1 MDHFTTLPMVA
12 FSTFIC
18 EVYYIDMN
26 STLYLKIRKVTQYMV
41 FKIKTGLYRVLDA
54 LSENREY
61 KSFNKTVIRCAI
73 LGILKSAI
81 LLAVVITCDW
91 WLLHHFDVPLINE
104 DFLISTVVGGI
115 SIAGV
120 ILGLYC
126 ANIASVYSSTYSNAP
141 EKISEAFQ
149 NDRLSRKCISG
160 IIDYIEFGFCILIVI
175 MLRINAGCGLVAAFV
190 VWSVYLIVSYSL
202 AGNRAYQLSN
212 IYNIAADSHRVLYRV
227 ITKRLNHKL
236 FATDPNFQNHFLR
249 VAGNQVSLLQSIQK
263 FAASKSD
270 GHNADNTVMFEYM
283 RNDLSIIELYWMKKS
298 SISRDSL
305 WFRATYKYA
314 KWHRANES
322 KTSISLRTGTALL
335 PEDEH
340 NYWWLEEELF
350 SVNRNCLRDL
360 FKQHD
365 FTSIYTYLNRLMKM
379 VRTAIE
385 NKELAFYVSHIDWV
399 REEILKN
406 KDVVSDLDDET
417 RNAFAG
423 VIDVVAR
430 LYLKKILESSNIYSS
445 YDLNN
450 RISTVIR
457 AIDSGKKAKDN
468 EFIIGKQ
475 DFEFYKKIVI
485 EVQIE
490 GTRLTPEWVIKQ
502 QLAKEEYMYLNS
514 ILDTVRDGINS
525 VFNFGKKLLE
535 NKLYCEACIVLTSFY
550 EYESKLLRF
559 MEVMNQCEKLCTE
572 CHIDKAL
579 KWEAFRIEEL
589 KETEKKWKKEIPSL
603 LSNASIQFARIH
615 WGSSEE
621 YPDFLG
627 ECYNHICEDAV
638 EAIVNDDIDQFMADF
653 ENLSNQMIFYLE
665 YIRSDFIKNR
675 DSCKVEYAY
684 YIFTSPI
691 AEWAQIG
698 GLAILW
704 GEFQLDDKWQK
715 HILTF
720 CKARFMEENTVSD
733 FPEKLI
739 HYVQIREKCKYS
751 FCDRNILET
760 EWKLKIVRAIN
771 GSGLVKSENTMYGN
785 RLKTTSK
792 LLIVFCPRFCELLD
806 FDKDPAEVFWVM
818 CVNPFV
824 RDDKKYHTRSS
835 WEAKRND

>member
-1 MDHFTTLPMVA
+1 
-12 FSTFIC
+12 
-18 EVYYIDMN
+18 
-26 STLYLKIRKVTQYMV
+26 MV

-61 KSFNKTVIRCAI
+61 KSFNKTVIRCLF
-73 LGILKSAI
+73 LGILKSTI
-81 LLAVVITCDW
+81 LLAVVITCDR
-91 WLLHHFDVPLINE
+91 WLLIHIDVPLINK

-141 EKISEAFQ
+141 DNISKAFQ
-149 NDRLSRKCISG
+149 NDKLSRKCISG
-160 IIDYIEFGFCILIVI
+160 IIDYIEFGFFILVVI
-175 MLRINAGCGLVAAFV
+175 MMGINTGLGILAMFT
-190 VWSVYLIVSYSL
+190 VWSIYLIVSYSL

-227 ITKRLNHKL
+227 ITKSLNHKL
-236 FATDPNFQNHFLR
+236 FATDPTFQNHFLK
-249 VAGNQVSLLQSIQK
+249 VAGNQVLLLQAIQK

-270 GHNADNTVMFEYM
+270 GHIADNTVMFEYM
-283 RNDLSIIELYWMKKS
+283 RNDLSIIELYWMNKN

-305 WFRATYKYA
+305 WFKDTDRYP

-322 KTSISLRTGTALL
+322 KTSISLRTGTGL
-335 PEDEH
+335 PPDNEH
-340 NYWWLEEELF
+340 DYWWLEEELF

-365 FTSIYTYLNRLMKM
+365 FTSIYKYLNRLMKM
-379 VRTAIE
+379 GRTAIE

-399 REEILKN
+399 REEILKS
-406 KDVVSDLDDET
+406 KDVVSYLDDET

-423 VIDVVAR
+423 VVDVIVR
-430 LYLKKILESSNIYSS
+430 LYLNIILESSNIYSN

-450 RISTVIR
+450 SISTVIR

-468 EFIIGKQ
+468 EFIRGKQ
-475 DFEFYKKIVI
+475 DLEFYKKIVT

-502 QLAKEEYMYLNS
+502 QLAKEEYIYLNS

-525 VFNFGKKLLE
+525 VFNFGKRLLE

-559 MEVMNQCEKLCTE
+559 MEVMNQCEKLFTE

-589 KETEKKWKKEIPSL
+589 KETEKKWEKEIPSL

-627 ECYNHICEDAV
+627 ESYNHICKDAV
-638 EAIVNDDIDQFMADF
+638 DSIVNDDVDQFMVDF
-653 ENLSNQMIFYLE
+653 ESLSNLMLSYLE
-665 YIRSDFIKNR
+665 YIRADFIKNK
-675 DSCKVEYAY
+675 DLYKVEYAY

-704 GEFQLDDKWQK
+704 GEFHLDDKWQT

-720 CKARFMEENTVSD
+720 CKARFTKDNTFSD

-760 EWKLKIVRAIN
+760 EWNQKVVRAIH
-771 GSGLVKSENTMYGN
+771 GSGLVKSENTMYEKC
-785 RLKTTSK
+785 LKTTSK
-792 LLIVFCPRFCELLD
+792 LLKVFCPRFVELFN

-824 RDDKKYHTRSS
+824 SDDKKYHTRSS
-835 WEAKRND
+835 WEAKLND